1 MKRLLLLALVC
12 MAASTAACSQR
23 TRPALNLDGNRLT
36 IYNDTDET
44 WSNVEVIL
52 NQHFHIQPKDIAPDG
67 IVQAPLD
74 IFVAGYGQR
83 FNFKTMQIT
92 DGNFNPVREEQVQQS
107 PWSVDLPRGLYTCAI
122 VGEPG
127 ETSFPV
133 RGTGGIDVT
142 L

>member
-1 MKRLLLLALVC
+1 MKRLLVVAIVC
-12 MAASTAACSQR
+12 AAVGAAACVER
-23 TRPALNLDGNRLT
+23 TRPALNLDGTRLT

-52 NQHFHIQPKDIAPDG
+52 NQHFRIQPKDIEPDG

-92 DGNFNPVREEQVQQS
+92 DLRLKAKRPN
-107 PWSVDLPRGLYTCAI
+107 
-122 VGEPG
+122 GEPI
-127 ETSFPV
+127 ELRYEF
-133 RGTGGIDVT
+133 RNGGLQDA
-142 L
+142 LGGFKGKS

>member
-1 MKRLLLLALVC
+1 MKHLLAAALVC
-12 MAASTAACSQR
+12 TAAWAAACTER

-36 IYNDTDET
+36 IHNDTDET

-52 NQHFHIQPKDIAPDG
+52 NQHFRIQPKDIEPDG

-92 DGNFNPVREEQVQQS
+92 DLRLKAKRPNGQPLEVRYEFTKG
-107 PWSVDLPRGLYTCAI
+107 GLNDAL
-122 VGEPG
+122 
-127 ETSFPV
+127 
-133 RGTGGIDVT
+133 GGFKGKS
-142 L
+142 

>member
-1 MKRLLLLALVC
+1 MKRLLVLALVG

-52 NQHFHIQPKDIAPDG
+52 NQHFHIQPKDIAPEG

-92 DGNFNPVREEQVQQS
+92 DLRLKAKRPN
-107 PWSVDLPRGLYTCAI
+107 
-122 VGEPG
+122 GEPI
-127 ETSFPV
+127 ELRYEF
-133 RGTGGIDVT
+133 RNGGLQDA
-142 L
+142 LGGFKGKS

>member
-1 MKRLLLLALVC
+1 MKRLLVLALVC
-12 MAASTAACSQR
+12 FAASTAACSQR

-92 DGNFNPVREEQVQQS
+92 DLRLKAKRPN
-107 PWSVDLPRGLYTCAI
+107 
-122 VGEPG
+122 GEPI
-127 ETSFPV
+127 ERRYEF
-133 RGTGGIDVT
+133 RNGGLQDA
-142 L
+142 LGGFKGKS

>member
-1 MKRLLLLALVC
+1 MKRLLVLAIVVC
-12 MAASTAACSQR
+12 AAVGAAACSER

-52 NQHFHIQPKDIAPDG
+52 NQHFHIQPSDIPPDG

-92 DGNFNPVREEQVQQS
+92 DLRLKAKRPN
-107 PWSVDLPRGLYTCAI
+107 
-122 VGEPG
+122 GEPI
-127 ETSFPV
+127 ELRYEF
-133 RGTGGIDVT
+133 RNGGLQDA
-142 L
+142 LGGFKGKS

>member
-1 MKRLLLLALVC
+1 MKRLLVVAIVC
-12 MAASTAACSQR
+12 AAVGAACSER

-44 WSNVEVIL
+44 WSDVEVIL
-52 NQHFHIQPKDIAPDG
+52 NQHFRIQPKDIAPDG

-92 DGNFNPVREEQVQQS
+92 DLRLKAKRPN
-107 PWSVDLPRGLYTCAI
+107 
-122 VGEPG
+122 GEPI
-127 ETSFPV
+127 ELRYEF
-133 RGTGGIDVT
+133 RNGGLQDA
-142 L
+142 LGGFKGKS